1 MVNVSSFL
9 DPEIVWFCEFKTEFF
24 AGVQKTLEKR
34 SGKFND
40 LFGNLAT
47 KTYVFGL
54 SCQAW
59 EEKLSFGIMLII

>member
-1 MVNVSSFL
+1 MFLPSLSGLSGFASLKPNSSL
-9 DPEIVWFCEFKTEFF
+9 VFKN
-24 AGVQKTLEKR
+24 AKKR

-47 KTYVFGL
+47 KTYVSGL